1 MDATGRTRK
10 AATLK
15 FKMLREKLRRVLLP
29 APEADRKKAQL
40 SSRCFFTQRVKAAA
54 RARYFFPH
62 GETDLI
68 ICISSDCG
76 ILRHRMG
83 GISTPKLQ
91 RRSTSPRLT
100 LPDRDNFVG
109 AWILKS
115 YRVEDMAT
123 GARTYPL
130 GQDAD
135 GLIVSVAL
143 NPRCHYHCSLVA
155 SHINFSQF
163 SLVFLFMY

>member
-1 MDATGRTRK
+1 MAKLTSSSASLAIVAFCAT
-10 AATLK
+10 AW
-15 FKMLREKLRRVLLP
+15 VVY
-29 APEADRKKAQL
+29 Q
-40 SSRCFFTQRVKAAA
+40 QQ
-54 RARYFFPH
+54 
-62 GETDLI
+62 
-68 ICISSDCG
+68 
-76 ILRHRMG
+76 
-83 GISTPKLQ
+83 KLQ

-100 LPDRDNFVG
+100 LHDRDNFVG

-115 YRVEDMAT
+115 YCVEDMAT

-130 GQDAD
+130 GQEAD

-163 SLVFLFMY
+163 SLNTYALFFCSCTSCTHPMDT

>member
-1 MDATGRTRK
+1 MAKLNSSSASLAIVAFCAT
-10 AATLK
+10 AW
-15 FKMLREKLRRVLLP
+15 VIY
-29 APEADRKKAQL
+29 Q
-40 SSRCFFTQRVKAAA
+40 QQ
-54 RARYFFPH
+54 
-62 GETDLI
+62 
-68 ICISSDCG
+68 
-76 ILRHRMG
+76 
-83 GISTPKLQ
+83 KLQ

-143 NPRCHYHCSLVA
+143 NLRCHYHCSLVA
-155 SHINFSQF
+155 SHTNFSQF
-163 SLVFLFMY
+163 SLNTYALFFCSCTSCTHLMDT

>member
-1 MDATGRTRK
+1 MAKLTSSSASLAIVAFCAT
-10 AATLK
+10 AW
-15 FKMLREKLRRVLLP
+15 VVY
-29 APEADRKKAQL
+29 Q
-40 SSRCFFTQRVKAAA
+40 QQ
-54 RARYFFPH
+54 
-62 GETDLI
+62 
-68 ICISSDCG
+68 
-76 ILRHRMG
+76 
-83 GISTPKLQ
+83 KLQ

-100 LPDRDNFVG
+100 LHDRDNFVG

-130 GQDAD
+130 GQEAD

-163 SLVFLFMY
+163 SLNTYALFFCSCTSCTHLMDT